1 MTSIDADVWTR
12 FREAGARAYDEEVS
26 RRAEFL
32 SDLTQLS
39 RSDSERLVRSGEIPL
54 HREAD
59 ITSLVNVYGAAVN
72 PDNSERTGVRT
83 SVTLDAIA
91 SALPS
96 HLEAV
101 RGLSYQYC
109 VLCGGTGGVQAFFT
123 SEHLDHAVVAAITR
137 SNPNV
142 PIVTV
147 EHANNSFV
155 VMSAYGGAGAHVS
168 PVHAALWM
176 YSLHEGHPCM
186 TGRTASVELF
196 TGVTTR
202 FVNMALYAPDAP
214 SLDMR
219 VSSLLRCP
227 NQPTRH
233 LDMDML
239 LFDHRRGAVVGVVE
253 HAHMGHT
260 RNLSHTDEQD
270 QIRCW
275 AEVESKP
282 TTQTRAAALRF
293 GCAAY
298 RVIDHTAL
306 GTVAHLLEGA
316 APQLLGGIDELL
328 AHITRT

>member
-1 MTSIDADVWTR
+1 MTSIEPAVWER
-12 FREAGARAYDEEVS
+12 FREAGVRAYDEEVA

-54 HREAD
+54 RREVD
-59 ITSLVNVYGAAVN
+59 ITSLVSTYGAAVN

-83 SVTLDAIA
+83 AVTLDAIA

-96 HLEAV
+96 HMEAI

-109 VLCGGTGGVQAFFT
+109 VLCGGAEGVQAFFT
-123 SEHLDHAVVAAITR
+123 SRHLDHAVISAIMR

-147 EHANNSFV
+147 EHANSSFV
-155 VMSAYGGAGAHVS
+155 VMSAYGGAGAHV
-168 PVHAALWM
+168 PPAHAALWM

-186 TGRTASVELF
+186 TGRTASVELS
-196 TGVTTR
+196 TEVTTR
-202 FVNMALYAPDAP
+202 FVNMALYTPDAP

-239 LFDHRRGAVVGVVE
+239 LFDYRRGAVVGVVE

-316 APQLLGGIDELL
+316 APQLLGGVDELL